1 MEKGG
6 IMYICF
12 HFMKCQF
19 LEKGY
24 LTYNPVMDLLYIF
37 YVMKC
42 CAIEKGSLMNN
53 FIMDQ

>member
-6 IMYICF
+6 LMYIFLFYF

-24 LTYNPVMDLLYIF
+24 LIYNPVMDLLYILCDE
-37 YVMKC
+37 MLC
-42 CAIEKGSLMNN
+42 HGKGDLNV
-53 FIMDQ
+53 